1 MLSAIFMISVLVA
14 VTVAIHASGLTILW
28 LGLQRWHARS
38 AVRFW
43 SIAPLLVGMAGC
55 MIALHLAE
63 ILLWSFF
70 YLRWG
75 CLPDAESAFYYSGV
89 TYTSIGYGDLVLAK
103 PWRALAPIEGLI
115 GILMCGL
122 SSGVFFAFLV
132 QTYQLRHGRAS
143 GRSTKESTEP

>member
-1 MLSAIFMISVLVA
+1 MFSAIIMICVLVA
-14 VTVAIHASGLTILW
+14 VTVAIHAGGLTMLL
-28 LGLQRWHARS
+28 LGLRRWKAGS
-38 AVRFW
+38 PTRFLP
-43 SIAPLLVGMAGC
+43 ITRLLVGMAAF
-55 MIALHLAE
+55 MIVLHLTE

-103 PWRALAPIEGLI
+103 PWRILAPIEGLV

-122 SSGVFFAFLV
+122 SSGLFFAVLMH
-132 QTYQLRHGRAS
+132 TYQLRHGKTS
-143 GRSTKESTEP
+143 GHSTTD